1 MNRHGSGVQDRSEG
15 RQGIGLGRPEA
26 GGIVRTGYR
35 EKLDEGRLHTE
46 DVPARV
52 SAQDVERIN
61 VVL

>member
-1 MNRHGSGVQDRSEG
+1 
-15 RQGIGLGRPEA
+15 
-26 GGIVRTGYR
+26 VRTGYR